1 MRLFFEGAAVF
12 GAVYMAASYNSS
24 AHLDGYASLQWREK
38 LLHCAA
44 EAALFA
50 IPVYGVA
57 SAIVLWASRIVRD
70 DAGDLRLPIIYGL
83 ALFSGGLIGL
93 ATGLVF
99 STTSAAGIAMAAN
112 LPLPTACGA
121 GAGMLTLIGRRFH
134 HKFVYR
140 LWEWALILSVSGL
153 VVWLNESLRQ

>member
-1 MRLFFEGAAVF
+1 MRVFFEGGAVF
-12 GAVYMAASYNSS
+12 GAVYIAASYNST
-24 AHLDGYASLQWREK
+24 AHLESYGSLHWREK
-38 LLHCAA
+38 ALHCAA
-44 EAALFA
+44 EAVFFA
-50 IPVYGVA
+50 IPVFGVA

-70 DAGDLRLPIIYGL
+70 DAGELKLPIVYGL

-140 LWEWALILSVSGL
+140 LWEWALILLVSGL
-153 VVWLNESLRQ
+153 ALWLNESLRQ